1 MLYHAFMHDTNNEF
15 TPYCIISLQQ
25 VESLQR
31 ECNECALELQR
42 LRVGEAG
49 RLPAV
54 AVRPVSLQDEL
65 DNLKR
70 YDELLH

>member
-1 MLYHAFMHDTNNEF
+1 LPFEYTYLGNLYF
-15 TPYCIISLQQ
+15 SSQQ
-25 VESLQR
+25 IESLQR

-70 YDELLH
+70 CEDQM